1 MATFTLAKLIADWEL
16 LNKTADGT
24 PAPEPAARQ

>member
-16 LNKTADGT
+16 LSTAL
-24 PAPEPAARQ
+24 EPHLSDMPY